1 MAQKVWFITGTS
13 TGFGKSLVDELIAQN
28 ELIVATARNS
38 QKIDQWQ
45 GNPNVLIA
53 QLDVT
58 DQASIQQAV
67 NKVVSKWGHIDN
79 LVNNAGWGYFGSV
92 EESNE
97 DDVRQMMETNFWG
110 TSAVTHAILPL
121 MRKRHSG
128 HIFNITSMAGITGV
142 PGFGYYCA
150 TKHAVEGLMKAL
162 SQEVAPLGIKVTN
175 IEPGPFRTDW
185 AGRSHKAATR
195 HIKDYDQTAHANDE
209 QIEEKSGKQIGS
221 PELLAKGIVT
231 LSRTANPPQHF
242 LAGEKSVTRAL
253 AEIAEQQHDFET
265 WRQLS
270 ASLDY
275 GHEDD
280 WK

>member
-1 MAQKVWFITGTS
+1 MWFITGTS

>member
-1 MAQKVWFITGTS
+1 LAQKVWFITGTS

>member
-13 TGFGKSLVDELIAQN
+13 TGFGKSLVEELIAQN
-28 ELIVATARNS
+28 ELVVATARNS

>member
-1 MAQKVWFITGTS
+1 
-13 TGFGKSLVDELIAQN
+13 
-28 ELIVATARNS
+28 
-38 QKIDQWQ
+38 
-45 GNPNVLIA
+45 
-53 QLDVT
+53 
-58 DQASIQQAV
+58 
-67 NKVVSKWGHIDN
+67 N
-79 LVNNAGWGYFGSV
+79 LHFFLPKTYIFK
-92 EESNE
+92 
-97 DDVRQMMETNFWG
+97 
-110 TSAVTHAILPL
+110 LPL
-121 MRKRHSG
+121 
-128 HIFNITSMAGITGV
+128 TGITGV

-231 LSRTANPPQHF
+231 LSRTANPPLHF

-275 GHEDD
+275 GHEND

>member
-231 LSRTANPPQHF
+231 LSRTANPPLHF